1 MAILIFNFRERK
13 LWQIKKGHYILIKGS
28 MHQEDITILYM
39 FVPNNRAS
47 KYIKQKLTELKETGR
62 SKITAGD
69 IKTLISN

>member
-47 KYIKQKLTELKETGR
+47 KYIKQKLTEFKETGK